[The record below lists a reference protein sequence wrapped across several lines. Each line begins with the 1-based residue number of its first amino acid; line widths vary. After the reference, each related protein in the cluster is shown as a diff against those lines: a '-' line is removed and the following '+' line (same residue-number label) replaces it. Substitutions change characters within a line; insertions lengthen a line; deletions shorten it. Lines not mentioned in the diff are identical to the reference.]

1 MYIHLG
7 GDKLIQTKDLIAI
20 FDLSIETS
28 SKQTKD
34 YLYHAK
40 QSKKTDRIG
49 SEESKSI
56 VITTDKIYYSPVS
69 SSTLK
74 KRAYQFLS
82 D

>member
-20 FDLSIETS
+20 FDLTIEKS
-28 SKQTKD
+28 SKISKD
-34 YLYHAK
+34 YLQHAREF
-40 QSKKTDRIG
+40 KKTDRIG
-49 SEESKSI
+49 SEESKTI
-56 VITTDKIYYSPVS
+56 VLTTDKIYYSPVS

-74 KRAYQFLS
+74 KRANQYLS